1 MEAALVM
8 FGINWVTS
16 RVLNE
21 VEDVIFEV
29 FFEACVLYCRS
40 LTPGHSHSILEVF
53 MYFLRFFCSIS
64 YSIFNLPL
72 STKCEGNKYV
82 FWLHI

>member
-8 FGINWVTS
+8 FGMNWVTS

-29 FFEACVLYCRS
+29 FF
-40 LTPGHSHSILEVF
+40 
-53 MYFLRFFCSIS
+53 FLRLVFF
-64 YSIFNLPL
+64 
-72 STKCEGNKYV
+72 TVGA
-82 FWLHI
+82 

>member
-8 FGINWVTS
+8 FGMNWVTS

-29 FFEACVLYCRS
+29 FFFFFEACVLYCRS
-40 LTPGHSHSILEVF
+40 LTPGHSQ
-53 MYFLRFFCSIS
+53 
-64 YSIFNLPL
+64 YS
-72 STKCEGNKYV
+72 
-82 FWLHI
+82 

>member
-8 FGINWVTS
+8 FGMNWVTS

-29 FFEACVLYCRS
+29 FFFFEACVLYCRS
-40 LTPGHSHSILEVF
+40 LTSGHSQ
-53 MYFLRFFCSIS
+53 
-64 YSIFNLPL
+64 YS
-72 STKCEGNKYV
+72 
-82 FWLHI
+82 